1 MTLQYIEV
9 EGPVD
14 PLLSAVEYDCPF
26 APEDPKKSLK
36 LRQKLGLGPET
47 RTVDPN
53 VRVVID
59 SFITP
64 RRWVE
69 GGTVWVQHASPFPA
83 ARINAVRT
91 QQRLV
96 QRLKEQQNIRDV
108 GICSARSDIYA
119 ECFFEVIRQ
128 VTAECWERGLLL
140 LKVYSECIE
149 AQKAHRELF
158 ESRTGY
164 ALRLALKGDKDT
176 EALKERVVVLK
187 KRAAELAE
195 QEAYYKEK
203 NESFAQES
211 IDQEHID
218 KKKWGEEI
226 NALKKESNAKR
237 NLLEALTAPIPKNT
251 I

>member
-1 MTLQYIEV
+1 MASQYV
-9 EGPVD
+9 DVDGPVD
-14 PLLSAVEYDCPF
+14 PLASMVEYDVPF
-26 APEDPKKSLK
+26 APDDAKKTLK
-36 LRQKLGLGPET
+36 LRQKLGYGPET

-91 QQRLV
+91 RHRLV
-96 QRLKEQQNIRDV
+96 ERLAEQEGIKDV
-108 GICSARSDIYA
+108 GVCSRRSDTYG
-119 ECFFEVIRQ
+119 ECFLEVIRQ

-140 LKVYSECIE
+140 LKVYSECLE
-149 AQKAHRELF
+149 AQRAHRELF

-164 ALRLALKGDKDT
+164 AMRLALKGDKDT
-176 EALKERVVVLK
+176 EALKERLASLK
-187 KRAAELAE
+187 RRAAELAE
-195 QEAYYKEK
+195 EEAYYKER
-203 NESFAQES
+203 NATFAQES
-211 IDQEHID
+211 SDQELVD
-218 KKKWGEEI
+218 RKKWGEEI
-226 NALKKESNAKR
+226 NALKKESNTKK